1 MLLKKMLKNN
11 KKLFIYNIGSKHNL
25 TALIMLNKIQ
35 KLMKKKINPL
45 IKNNSKIEIKK
56 QKLNYQKAFKEL
68 KWKPSANLEKSLLET
83 IKWYKKNLSFF
94 K

>member
-1 MLLKKMLKNN
+1 
-11 KKLFIYNIGSKHNL
+11 
-25 TALIMLNKIQ
+25 
-35 KLMKKKINPL
+35 MKKKINPL